1 MVPGLIFALT
11 GCSST
16 DTRSETFNKIC
27 NHKRILIKRDRS
39 EMFENVQKVDR
50 IQYFSYKP
58 NFQAEE
64 TFIIFCPPYLGV
76 KIADT
81 TGEQLLFF
89 FLFFRSW

>member
-1 MVPGLIFALT
+1 
-11 GCSST
+11 
-16 DTRSETFNKIC
+16 
-27 NHKRILIKRDRS
+27 
-39 EMFENVQKVDR
+39 MFENVQKVDR

-81 TGEQLLFF
+81 TGEQLLF
-89 FLFFRSW
+89 LGAGDVHL